1 MSKTRSK
8 TKRITIWLLC
18 LFGISFSYTW
28 VHAWTLNTLFDSI
41 IKEAENSKPI
51 DQIFDGKI
59 STENLYAKALKI
71 VKWQT
76 ITTLKNSIQL
86 VADNLSQ
93 TSNKSV
99 NAQDVMNI
107 LYDTS
112 TAVNELSSAMNF
124 ITRGTNPVIPSNII
138 NASYGKLNNVIPA
151 CKDLINQAE
160 RVCIK
165 QRVGKQYYT
174 IENNYTDL
182 WSFKEQNFGEDL
194 FTNGTLDDSAYD
206 ILIDIKNIGNI
217 MFTSFIS
224 PTETLFYRLPKSKSA
239 AANNTLA
246 SIANGLGGNA
256 WAEVLGTFGTTT
268 NWSTTNGTT
277 NWATNNG
284 TTNGTTPNTN
294 GSSTTPIKD
303 PAIDAF
309 VSATNTTVTSST
321 TNNTVSLLWVAKGNI
336 CLPSVSAWEDKT
348 TTITPQPSV
357 ATIQQYLD
365 EIDKETKE
373 TTPTNDYTPPAV
385 PIITDVENASAS
397 EIASMNQLIEGK
409 INNLFDP
416 ESTKACT
423 AKCTVGTLSEQTMCK
438 IECLCFTIEYPKQG
452 AAWLEWLD
460 GQLKVRFCTIPVQ
473 QNRVSKGKDIY
484 GRDDSLSRMKDVFEN
499 LLNGGEMVK
508 YERPKEYLDSPLG
521 AIQWAKFISFE
532 VKIYIKSLFSAIQNK
547 AKVQETKNN
556 TAKTEER
563 TKGISS
569 DPATDTNRN
578 IIANN
583 IAAERAKKNIVDSY
597 EKIQENIATEKAKIE
612 AMVPKNNAPQALENS
627 KNKKAIIFNEQMGKF
642 LEQNSNFRLYVTE
655 QIESFNIIS
664 KDIKN
669 TLNSSN

>member
-1 MSKTRSK
+1 M
-8 TKRITIWLLC
+8 C

-28 VHAWTLNTLFDSI
+28 VQAWTLNTLFDSI

-59 STENLYAKALKI
+59 STDNLYTKALKI

-76 ITTLKNSIQL
+76 VTTLQNSIQL

-93 TSNKSV
+93 KNNTSV

-112 TAVNELSSAMNF
+112 TAVNGLSSAMNL
-124 ITRGTNPVIPSNII
+124 ITRWTNPVIPAAMI
-138 NASYGKLNNVIPA
+138 NASYGKLRNTIPA

-160 RVCIK
+160 RTCIK
-165 QRVGKQYYT
+165 QRVGNQYYT

-206 ILIDIKNIGNI
+206 ILVDIKNIGNI

-224 PTETLFYRLPKSKSA
+224 PTQTLFYTLPKSKSA
-239 AANNTLA
+239 ATNSTLA
-246 SIANGLGGNA
+246 SIANGLGGNGG
-256 WAEVLGTFGTTT
+256 AEVLGTFGTTT
-268 NWSTTNGTT
+268 NWSTTNGTNNGNTT
-277 NWATNNG
+277 NWS
-284 TTNGTTPNTN
+284 TTNGTTSNTN
-294 GSSTTPIKD
+294 TTPTTTTPLKD
-303 PAIDAF
+303 AAVDAF
-309 VSATNTTVTSST
+309 VNATNTTPTST
-321 TNNTVSLLWVAKGNI
+321 TTSNAVNLLGVAKGNI
-336 CLPSVSAWEDKT
+336 CLPSVSAWEDKK
-348 TTITPQPSV
+348 TTITPQPNV
-357 ATIQQYLD
+357 TTIQKYLD
-365 EIDKETKE
+365 ELDAATKE

-385 PIITDVENASAS
+385 PIITDIENASAS

-416 ESTKACT
+416 ESTKSCT
-423 AKCTVGTLSEQTMCK
+423 AKCTVGTFSEQTMCK
-438 IECLCFTIEYPKQG
+438 IECLCFTVEYPKQW

-484 GRDDSLSRMKDVFEN
+484 GRDDSLTRMKDVFEN
-499 LLNGGEMVK
+499 LLNGGEMMK

-521 AIQWAKFISFE
+521 AIQRAKFISFE
-532 VKIYIKSLFSAIQNK
+532 IKIYIKSLFSNIQNK
-547 AKVQETKNN
+547 AKVEETKNN

-563 TKGISS
+563 TKWISS
-569 DPATDTNRN
+569 DPSTDTNRN

-583 IAAERAKKNIVDSY
+583 IAAERAKKNIADSY
-597 EKIQENIATEKAKIE
+597 EKTQENIATEKAKIE
-612 AMVPKNNAPQALENS
+612 AMAPKNNATQALENS
-627 KNKKAIIFNEQMGKF
+627 KNKKAIIFNEQMGNF
-642 LEQNSNFRLYVTE
+642 LEQNSNFRLYVTD
-655 QIESFNIIS
+655 QINSFNVLS
-664 KDIKN
+664 KDLKN
-669 TLNSSN
+669 TLSSMN